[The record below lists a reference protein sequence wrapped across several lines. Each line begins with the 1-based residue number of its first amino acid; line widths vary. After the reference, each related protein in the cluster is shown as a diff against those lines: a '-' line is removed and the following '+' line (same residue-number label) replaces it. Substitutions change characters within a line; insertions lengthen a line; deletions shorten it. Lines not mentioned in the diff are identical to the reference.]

1 MSSQHRQPPATSPI
15 ELFSVIFPF
24 FFRNIRSLR
33 KTCISI
39 LTWTLLG
46 NVTDTVLKPGRVFA
60 IIVGIQQKQYLE
72 APLGLC
78 LLQDASG
85 AVNCWVGGAAHPPTA
100 GGAPALLPPASR
112 HLPCGSALVAMET
125 WRPREVECN
134 DPTAAEH
141 RAPGWGKGCCGLRN
155 TGKARVRVRTRDA
168 EMRSHCWGGH

>member
-1 MSSQHRQPPATSPI
+1 MSSQHRQPPATSSI

-46 NVTDTVLKPGRVFA
+46 NVNRYSVKTRQSLCNYCGNPAEAVFGGTPGAVPAPGRERGRELLGGRCSSPAHRRRCACSPAPSFA
-60 IIVGIQQKQYLE
+60 PSPRG
-72 APLGLC
+72 
-78 LLQDASG
+78 
-85 AVNCWVGGAAHPPTA
+85 N
-100 GGAPALLPPASR
+100 
-112 HLPCGSALVAMET
+112 ALVAMET

-141 RAPGWGKGCCGLRN
+141 RGGE
-155 TGKARVRVRTRDA
+155 KAAVA
-168 EMRSHCWGGH
+168 